1 MIKFDK
7 GTIFKNIPQ
16 GFDENLNPKYVD
28 KPLLDDLIIT
38 EEDIREVL
46 KERLDMGAFEVPLY
60 LAQKRGIIDL
70 EGVKVKNND

>member
-1 MIKFDK
+1 MIVKIDK

-28 KPLLDDLIIT
+28 RPLLDDLIIT
-38 EEDIREVL
+38 EEDIKEVL
-46 KERLDMGAFEVPLY
+46 KECPNIETLEVPLY

-70 EGVKVKNND
+70 QGVKKR